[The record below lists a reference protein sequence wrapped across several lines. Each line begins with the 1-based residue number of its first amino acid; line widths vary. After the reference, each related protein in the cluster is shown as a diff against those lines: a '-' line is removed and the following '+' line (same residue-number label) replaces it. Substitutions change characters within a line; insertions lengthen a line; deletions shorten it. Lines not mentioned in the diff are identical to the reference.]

1 MPGKLKT
8 KIFKQNFLQGA
19 VVLMVATILVKVIG
33 ALFKIPLMN
42 MIGGIGMGYFNAAYQ
57 LFNPLYTLA
66 VAGMPIATA
75 RMVAES
81 VAGGR
86 QREAR
91 KIMKISRAIF
101 LVMGIAVFI
110 LMAAGSGLFVKA
122 IQNPNALWSVLALA
136 PAVLFG
142 CIMSSY
148 RGYYQGLRN
157 MFPTAISQVIE
168 AIVKLLAGIFCA
180 YLFIRIGESQYAA
193 NGIVFG
199 VECANLEQA
208 ELATLPFAAAGAVFG
223 VTLSTLAGAVYLAIR
238 HRKLG
243 DGMSEEELVMSGRPA
258 NSDVIFK
265 KLIKLAVPICL
276 GALAMNITS
285 LIDLVSIM
293 NRLNRALDKDM
304 AAILAMYGNNIS
316 AEFDKKEIATYL
328 YGIFSTMPTT
338 LFNLI
343 PAITVTFGTSVL
355 PNITAAW
362 TEGNRKA
369 LKKNVDASLRIT
381 SIIAMPAALGMAV
394 LARPILATL
403 FSSRM
408 AEVEI
413 AVPMLQVMGIGI
425 IFIGMMSPCNS
436 ILQGIGRVD
445 LPVKYMLLGAT
456 FKLLINFIFVAIPGI
471 NIQAAP
477 YGTLVCYIII
487 AVFSLRGLSRETKIK
502 INLWGIF
509 VKPLFAG
516 IICAVSA
523 RLVYILLAS
532 FTGIKVA
539 TFGSIAVAAVVY
551 AVVLLLA
558 KVITKNDVLMLPKG
572 EKIAKTLE
580 KLHWIG

>member
-1 MPGKLKT
+1 MPGKFGT
-8 KIFKQNFLQGA
+8 KRLKQNFLQGA
-19 VVLMVATILVKVIG
+19 VVLMIATILVKVIG

-66 VAGMPIATA
+66 TAGMPIATA

-81 VAGGR
+81 VASGR
-86 QREAR
+86 YKDAR

-101 LVMGIAVFI
+101 IVMGVAVFI

-142 CIMSSY
+142 CVMSSY
-148 RGYYQGLRN
+148 RGYYQGMRN

-168 AIVKLLAGIFCA
+168 AVVKLLAGIFFA
-180 YLFIRIGESQYAA
+180 FIFIRIGESQYAA
-193 NGIVFG
+193 GGVVFG

-208 ELATLPFAAAGAVFG
+208 ELATLPYAAAGAVFG
-223 VTLSTLAGAVYLAIR
+223 VTLSTLAGAIYLAIR
-238 HRKLG
+238 HRILG
-243 DGMSEEELVMSGRPA
+243 DGVTEDELRYSPRTDK
-258 NSDVIFK
+258 SDVIFK
-265 KLIKLAVPICL
+265 KLIKLAIPICL

-304 AAILAMYGNNIS
+304 VAVLTMYGSNIS
-316 AEFDKKEIATYL
+316 AEFDQKEIATYL

-362 TEGNRKA
+362 TAGNRKA

-381 SIIAMPAALGMAV
+381 SIIAMPAAFGMAV

-403 FSSRM
+403 FSTRM

-445 LPVKYMLLGAT
+445 LPVKYMLLGAS
-456 FKLLINFIFVAIPGI
+456 FKLLINFIFVAIPSI

-477 YGTLVCYIII
+477 YGTLVCYIVI
-487 AVFSLRGLSRETKIK
+487 AVCSLRGLSRETGVKL
-502 INLWGIF
+502 NLWGIF
-509 VKPLFAG
+509 VKPMFAG
-516 IICAVSA
+516 VVCAVVA
-523 RLVYILLAS
+523 RLVYILLAN
-532 FTGIKVA
+532 FAGVKVSTVGA
-539 TFGSIAVAAVVY
+539 IAAAALVY
-551 AVVLLLA
+551 VVVLLLA